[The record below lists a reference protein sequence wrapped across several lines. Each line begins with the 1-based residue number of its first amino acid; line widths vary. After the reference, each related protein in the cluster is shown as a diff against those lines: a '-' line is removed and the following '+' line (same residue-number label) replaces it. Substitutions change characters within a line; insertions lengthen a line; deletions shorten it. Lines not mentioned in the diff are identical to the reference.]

1 MKYGRYHYYGF
12 TLIELLIVIT
22 VIAILAAITI
32 VAYAG
37 ITGRANDV
45 AVETDLHN
53 DSTLLIAN
61 ELPAGSFPNTELA
74 LSTQGLRVAENS
86 YGNPILDG
94 STGYAYNLLYCS
106 TVDGYQ
112 PSSFALI
119 GSSKSGN
126 VYSVAAD
133 GNVVTFPKASWTG
146 GWGTICPA
154 ILGVSAG
161 NSATGIWLY
170 ENSIWKSWL

>member
-1 MKYGRYHYYGF
+1 MRYGRYQYTGF
-12 TLIELLIVIT
+12 TLVELLIVIV

-37 ITGRANDV
+37 ITGRANDD
-45 AVETDLHN
+45 AVKSDLHN
-53 DSTLLIAN
+53 DSSLLISN
-61 ELPAGSFPNTELA
+61 ELTTGSYPNTETA
-74 LSTQGLRVAENS
+74 LSAQGLRVTENA
-86 YGNPILDG
+86 YGNPLVDG
-94 STGYAYNLLYCS
+94 GTGYLYNLLYCS

-112 PSSFALI
+112 PSEFAFI
-119 GSSKSGN
+119 GSSQSGN
-126 VYSVAAD
+126 VYSVAND
-133 GNVVTFPKASWTG
+133 GNINSFPKSSWTG

-170 ENSIWKSWL
+170 ENSIWKNWL